1 MQYAYVRSSIINIYI
16 RTMHVMTNILCLSFS
31 ETYGS
36 LVCLLVGV
44 FGFWSIS
51 WRCAM
56 NRRETSAETDCFF
69 VLFYCCATESFQYH
83 CAHLRT
89 FIYIIIIYYLLKIVV
104 KQQQQRKTK
113 KKNNVGT
120 LYKAKKKKPHTY
132 MEY

>member
-1 MQYAYVRSSIINIYI
+1 MQYAYVHRRNSIINIYI
-16 RTMHVMTNILCLSFS
+16 RTIHIITNILRLSFS

-69 VLFYCCATESFQYH
+69 VLFYCRATESFQYH
-83 CAHLRT
+83 CAHLRA
-89 FIYIIIIYYLLKIVV
+89 FIYIIIIYYLRKIVV
-104 KQQQQRKTK
+104 KQQQK
-113 KKNNVGT
+113 K
-120 LYKAKKKKPHTY
+120 YIYIPI
-132 MEY
+132 